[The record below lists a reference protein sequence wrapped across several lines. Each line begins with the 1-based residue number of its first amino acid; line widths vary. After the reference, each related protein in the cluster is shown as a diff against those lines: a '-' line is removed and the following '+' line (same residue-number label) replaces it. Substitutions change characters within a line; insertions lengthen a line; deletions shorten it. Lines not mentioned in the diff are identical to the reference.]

1 MQESQ
6 RKEHRIFLGL
16 NQCCGA
22 GAALFL
28 AIETLGMGGSG
39 TACGTYLN
47 QNGSNIEL
55 KFLKLIFRNDLKLL
69 ELYFTIVENLINKLF
84 KKIKNKGFCFATL
97 V

>member
-55 KFLKLIFRNDLKLL
+55 KFLKLIFLSFFVVLLPRVLVNTVADSVGLKS
-69 ELYFTIVENLINKLF
+69 LIPA
-84 KKIKNKGFCFATL
+84 GL
-97 V
+97 VS